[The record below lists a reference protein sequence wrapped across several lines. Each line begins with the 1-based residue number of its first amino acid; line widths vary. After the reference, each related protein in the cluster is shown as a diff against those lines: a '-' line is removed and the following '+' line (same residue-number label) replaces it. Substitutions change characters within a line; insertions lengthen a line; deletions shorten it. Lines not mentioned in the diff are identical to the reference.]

1 MSAMATQITGVS
13 IVCATVGS
21 GGVQSKHQSS
31 ASLAFVRG
39 IHRWPVNS
47 PNKTPVTRK
56 MGPFNDVIMYYLDI
70 FYQGLTPTAT
80 LSGKFPLGRKRCML
94 LTCQI
99 QACRPEVLLR
109 KPIHTG
115 NISLHRIQNNMGW
128 CLPLN
133 YAAHEPTSL
142 LTFKRKQ
149 RL

>member
-21 GGVQSKHQSS
+21 GGVQSKHQSF

-47 PNKTPVTRK
+47 PHKRPVTRK
-56 MGPFNDVIMYYLDI
+56 MGPFDDVIIYYLDI

-80 LSGKFPLGRKRCML
+80 PSGTFTLARKGCML
-94 LTCQI
+94 ITCQI

-115 NISLHRIQNNMGW
+115 NISLHRIQSNMGW
-128 CLPLN
+128 YLPLN
-133 YAAHEPTSL
+133 SAAHEPTRL
-142 LTFKRKQ
+142 LPFKRKQ
-149 RL
+149 KL

>member
-1 MSAMATQITGVS
+1 MSAMATEITGVS

-21 GGVQSKHQSS
+21 GGVQSKHQSF

-47 PNKTPVTRK
+47 PHKRPVTRK
-56 MGPFNDVIMYYLDI
+56 MGPFVDVVIYYLDI
-70 FYQGLTPTAT
+70 FYQGLTLTAT
-80 LSGKFPLGRKRCML
+80 LSGTFTLGRKRCML
-94 LTCQI
+94 ITCQI

-115 NISLHRIQNNMGW
+115 NISLHRIQDNMAW
-128 CLPLN
+128 YLLLN
-133 YAAHEPTSL
+133 SAAYEPTRL
-142 LTFKRKQ
+142 LPFKRKQ